1 LSLPNRGRGVRCARI
16 ERTVAEVMECELLPS
31 LEDPDLADLH
41 VVGVEVT
48 NNLACVRVSVCPGS
62 TGGPRDAAAIATA
75 LRRAENRLRMELA
88 EAVRMKRVP
97 VLRLTFI
104 PLAIWSQGGGDV

>member
-1 LSLPNRGRGVRCARI
+1 MSLPNRGRGVRCARI

-31 LEDPDLADLH
+31 LEDPNLTDLH

-62 TGGPRDAAAIATA
+62 TGGPRDANAVCEA
-75 LRRAENRLRMELA
+75 LIRAENRLRMELA

-104 PLAIWSQGGGDV
+104 PLAIWAQPGGDA